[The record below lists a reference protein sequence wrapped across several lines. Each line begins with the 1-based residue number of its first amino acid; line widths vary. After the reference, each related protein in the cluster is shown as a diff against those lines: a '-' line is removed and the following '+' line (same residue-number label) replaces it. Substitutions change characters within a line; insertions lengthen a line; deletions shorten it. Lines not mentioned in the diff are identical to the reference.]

1 MSDAHRTNETKSP
14 TITDLWND
22 RLVLSAQIEELLKP
36 FLQKYSIRAEDVEIG
51 VHYSGV
57 SIKVKL

>member
-1 MSDAHRTNETKSP
+1 MTNLTTDERSP

-22 RLVLSAQIEELLKP
+22 RVILGARLDELLKP
-36 FLQKYSIRAEDVEIG
+36 FIQKYSIRAEDVEIT